1 MQVKTEE
8 SERCAAAG
16 GLGEN
21 AGGTVSQE
29 FDIAMQ
35 NNHT

>member
-16 GLGEN
+16 GVGEMLEVQLASN
-21 AGGTVSQE
+21 LT
-29 FDIAMQ
+29 
-35 NNHT
+35 